1 MFCFIEST
9 NGNGGGE
16 QRVLNEEHLT
26 VSHILS
32 RTQKTQNQQRKRESY
47 FEKYFLVFFII
58 YHSTNKKK
66 QASWMQRWVFFIIQ
80 SFFIFFKVSIDQT
93 EKVGC
98 TNQSINR

>member
-1 MFCFIEST
+1 MFFFIESA

-66 QASWMQRWVFFIIQ
+66 TSIMDSALGLFHHSIILY
-80 SFFIFFKVSIDQT
+80 IL
-93 EKVGC
+93 
-98 TNQSINR
+98 